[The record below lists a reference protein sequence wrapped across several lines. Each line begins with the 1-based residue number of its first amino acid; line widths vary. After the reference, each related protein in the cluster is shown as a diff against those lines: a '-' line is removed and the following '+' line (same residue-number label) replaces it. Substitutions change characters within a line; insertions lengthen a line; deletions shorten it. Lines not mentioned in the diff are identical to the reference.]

1 MSNRR
6 VIPQLIT
13 GIISA
18 NGQTVS
24 AFVENYSTVAVSM
37 ATSALSGHSVA
48 FEVSN
53 NAAINP
59 DTGQWDGV
67 SGNWYSV
74 LAQRTSA
81 VTQETGGASLSATP
95 VYGWIVPVVGFRFFR
110 VRTYAHT
117 SGSAAWILVPDD
129 DPAAL
134 APNNGSV
141 TLSALPAGTNLIGDV
156 GGQVRAT
163 SGGLASIS
171 RLLSSAASTNATVVK
186 GSAGRAYKIRGYNAA
201 AAVRYLKLYNK
212 ATAPTVGTDTPV
224 ATIAL
229 KPSDIFDIDFGL
241 LGEYFGTGIGYALT
255 TGAPDADTGALTAG
269 DVLGMNIWYA

>member
-1 MSNRR
+1 MSQRR

-13 GIISA
+13 GIINA

-24 AFVENYSTVAVSM
+24 TFVANYSTVAVSM
-37 ATSALSGHSVA
+37 ATAALSGHTVA

-53 NAAINP
+53 DAKINP
-59 DTGQWDGV
+59 DTGQWDGT
-67 SGNWYSV
+67 SGTWYGV
-74 LAQRTSA
+74 LGQRTNA
-81 VTQETGGASLSATP
+81 VTQETGGTTLAATP
-95 VYGWIVPVVGFRFFR
+95 AYGWIVPVVGFRFFR
-110 VRTYAHT
+110 VRATAHA
-117 SGSAAWILVPDD
+117 SGSATWILVSDD
-129 DPAAL
+129 DQAAL

-141 TLSALPAGTNLIGDV
+141 TVGALPAGTSLIGDV

-163 SGGLASIS
+163 TGGLASIA
-171 RLLSSAASTNATVVK
+171 RLISAAASTNATNIK
-186 GSAGRAYKIRGYNAA
+186 GSAARVYKIRGYNAA

-241 LGEYFGTGIGYALT
+241 LGEYFATGVGYALT
-255 TGAPDADTGALTAG
+255 TGSPDADTGALTAA
-269 DVLGMNIWYA
+269 DVVGMNIWYA